1 MTVLREANAEPIPGY
16 RLIEPLGSG
25 GFGEAWKCEAPGGLF
40 KAIKFVFGN
49 LDSLDVD
56 SARAE
61 QELQALNRV
70 KEVRHPF
77 VLSMD
82 RIEIVKGELVIVME
96 LADKSLHDLFGE
108 CISSGLVGVPRDA
121 LLRYVRD
128 AAEALDH
135 MNEKHNL
142 QHLDIKP
149 RNLFLISDRVKVA
162 DFGLVKH
169 LERSGASGILGGV
182 TPLYAPPETFSGTIS
197 GRSDQYS
204 LAIVYQELLTGQRP
218 FKGKNARTLAQ
229 QHMNEEPE
237 LRPLPEGERPI
248 VARALSKDPAKRFPN
263 CLAFVRALYTAR
275 SPARPETLHADSPA
289 MEAGMRPKS
298 ISDTMENMLLEQ
310 LPSEDEVLAV
320 TSLGVHAGIGVSPA
334 SGVEEVSRLGMTVA
348 QPQTGALRPTVVIGI
363 GSFGRRAL
371 QELRCRFLDR
381 FGDLDKVPLLR
392 FLYLDSD
399 NDAIKAATRG
409 APEIALR
416 PGEVQHLPLQ
426 SIAHYRRRQLDQLN
440 DWLPREKLFAMPRS
454 LKTQGSRA
462 LGRLAFT
469 DNYLRLVARLRRE
482 IQTAC
487 HPDSIYQTVSQ
498 TGLALRDNVPR
509 IYVIACASGGGSG
522 FVVDLGYA
530 LRRLLN
536 QLHQPEARV
545 TSFLFCGAPD
555 DPATPPAE
563 LANLYAT
570 LTEVNHFSDPS
581 VPFTAQYG
589 SDGPRL
595 IDEGAAY
602 DSNYLVTLTHRTPEA
617 RRDSMAHLGS
627 YLFHELTTPLGTR
640 LEQTR
645 HKRGLF
651 PFHSFGTYGVW
662 FPRGLLLHLAARGAG
677 RRLLEQWQ
685 AATLDEYAVIPDK
698 HVSPLENSDGASVAD
713 SKPRITAHDLLEAA
727 QARVLADPELQA
739 GALANRIL
747 DLASQQL
754 EGSPRE
760 LLTRLLS
767 GIEEQSQQM
776 VAQDDP
782 GAWARQALTRVQ
794 DWLGSGLQLPGTT
807 TVGQRRK
814 SRLTHALEHAASGL
828 AEQWEQH
835 FGAAAA
841 SLMEHPGARV
851 ALAEAAL
858 HRFLRYCREAT
869 EAHQQRLQ
877 QQAAKSQASQN
888 QLQNVLDNCIEGTG
902 GFSWFGGRSRR
913 LLRVFVDHLAAFAR
927 QCLAEDTLAAV
938 QQFYGFL
945 QGRLADRLRDLAFC
959 RQRLRHMQETL
970 SEPSVAGAA
979 GGEWRVMNDEGSAFQ
994 PIDEPHALWSD
1005 SSTPVPS
1012 TQSFWEA
1019 IRESATARV
1028 VLPDGAAD
1036 LEQAAQGFL
1045 KTLTAEQWTQLDQS
1059 IQDQVLAA
1067 RDGVQ
1072 KALLNTTD
1080 LIRHLLTPLISQAV
1094 SCLSSHLP
1102 ITDVAQVEF
1111 AAEGAD
1117 SDLARRMHKYYN
1129 LAAPALRP
1137 TRSKRRSGIHQTV
1150 AVGGRPDDTPILRE
1164 DRRDAGSAAA
1174 PATKDHGFLLV
1185 PASDAGKHYGEQAQG
1200 ALAGLHLVN
1209 VPGQADLMFCREQ
1222 AELRLEDLEQILRS
1236 SRAAYENAVNV
1247 PQTSPHARFDIQD
1260 WMPLDP

>member
-1 MTVLREANAEPIPGY
+1 MNVGARKIMTVLREANAEPIPGY

-25 GFGEAWKCEAPGGLF
+25 GYGEVWKCEAPGGLF

-49 LDSLDVD
+49 LNSLDVD

-61 QELQALNRV
+61 QELQALHRV

-82 RIEIVKGELVIVME
+82 RIEIVEGEVVLVME
-96 LADKSLHDLFGE
+96 LADKSLHDLFEE
-108 CISSGLVGVPRDA
+108 CLSAGLVGIPRDA
-121 LLRYVRD
+121 LLRYIRD

-182 TPLYAPPETFSGTIS
+182 TPLYAPPETFSGSIS
-197 GRSDQYS
+197 SHSDQYS

-218 FKGKNARTLAQ
+218 FKGKNARMLAQ

-237 LRPLPEGERPI
+237 LRSLPQGERAI

-275 SPARPETLHADSPA
+275 SPSRPETLHVDSPA
-289 MEAGMRPKS
+289 LEAMRPKS
-298 ISDTMENMLLEQ
+298 IADTMENMLLEQ
-310 LPSEDEVLAV
+310 LPIEDGLLPVD
-320 TSLGVHAGIGVSPA
+320 SPGGA
-334 SGVEEVSRLGMTVA
+334 PGSGEVSRLGVTVA
-348 QPQTGALRPTVVIGI
+348 QPDTGALRPTVVIGI

-381 FGDLDKVPLLR
+381 FGDLDKVPLVR

-416 PGEVQHLPLQ
+416 PSEVQYLPLQ
-426 SIAHYRRRQLDQLN
+426 PIAHYRRRQLDQPSE
-440 DWLPREKLFAMPRS
+440 WLPREKLFAMPRA

-462 LGRLAFT
+462 LGRLAFA
-469 DNYLRLVARLRRE
+469 DNYLRLIARLRRE

-522 FVVDLGYA
+522 YVVDLGYS
-530 LRRLLN
+530 LRRLLH
-536 QLHQPEARV
+536 QLHQPEARL

-595 IDEGAAY
+595 VDEGAAY
-602 DSNYLVTLTHRTPEA
+602 DCNYLVTLSHRTPEA
-617 RRDSMAHLGS
+617 RRDALAHLGS

-640 LEQTR
+640 LDRTR
-645 HKRGLF
+645 LSRGVL
-651 PFHSFGTYGVW
+651 PFRSFGTYGVW
-662 FPRGLLLHLAARGAG
+662 FPRGLLLHLAARRACQ
-677 RRLLEQWQ
+677 RLLEQWQ
-685 AATLDEYAVIPDK
+685 STEAKSEIRNPLS
-698 HVSPLENSDGASVAD
+698 SPLRGQ
-713 SKPRITAHDLLEAA
+713 DLLEAT

-739 GALANRIL
+739 DALANRIH
-747 DLASQQL
+747 DLAGQQL

-760 LLTRLLS
+760 LLTRLL
-767 GIEEQSQQM
+767 GTVEEQSQKM
-776 VAQDDP
+776 MAQDDP
-782 GAWARQALTRVQ
+782 GAWARQALSCVQ
-794 DWLGSGLQLPGTT
+794 DWLGGGLQSPGTT
-807 TVGQRRK
+807 TVGTRRK
-814 SRLTHALEHAASGL
+814 SRLTRALEHAASVL
-828 AEQWEQH
+828 ADQWDQH
-835 FGAAAA
+835 FGSAAA
-841 SLMEHPGARV
+841 SLMEHPGARI
-851 ALAEAAL
+851 ALAEVSL
-858 HRFLRYCREAT
+858 ERFLRYCREAT
-869 EAHQQRLQ
+869 ESHQQRLQ
-877 QQAAKSQASQN
+877 QQAGKSEASQK
-888 QLQNVLDNCIEGTG
+888 QLQNVLNSCIEGSG
-902 GFSWFGGRSRR
+902 GFSWFGGKSRR

-927 QCLAEDTLAAV
+927 QCLAEDTLTAV
-938 QQFYGFL
+938 QLFYGLL
-945 QGRLADRLRDLAFC
+945 QGRLADRLRDLALC
-959 RQRLRHMQETL
+959 RQRLRHLQETL
-970 SEPSVAGAA
+970 GEPVLSASAN
-979 GGEWRVMNDEGSAFQ
+979 GEWRGTSEEWAARNEETEHCSLVSGMD
-994 PIDEPHALWSD
+994 H
-1005 SSTPVPS
+1005 STPVPS
-1012 TQSFWEA
+1012 TQSFWES

-1028 VLPDGAAD
+1028 VLPDGVAD
-1036 LEQAAQGFL
+1036 LEQAAQRFL
-1045 KTLTAEQWTQLDQS
+1045 ETLTAEQWTQLDQAVG
-1059 IQDQVLAA
+1059 DQVLAA
-1067 RDGVQ
+1067 RDGLQ
-1072 KALLNTTD
+1072 KALLSTTD
-1080 LIRHLLTPLISQAV
+1080 LIRHLLTPLVGQAAN
-1094 SCLSSHLP
+1094 CLSSHLP
-1102 ITDVAQVEF
+1102 ITDVAQVEL
-1111 AAEGAD
+1111 AIED
-1117 SDLARRMHKYYN
+1117 TDTDLVRRIHKYYSF
-1129 LAAPALRP
+1129 AAPALRS
-1137 TRSKRRSGIHQTV
+1137 TAGKRRSGVHRTV
-1150 AVGGRPDDTPILRE
+1150 AVGVSPVGTM
-1164 DRRDAGSAAA
+1164 
-1174 PATKDHGFLLV
+1174 PATKDQGFLLV
-1185 PASDAGKHYGEQAQG
+1185 PASDAGKRYGELAQN
-1200 ALAGLHLVN
+1200 ALTGLHLVN

-1222 AELRLEDLEQILRS
+1222 NELSLEDLERILRS
-1236 SRAAYENAVNV
+1236 CHAAYEEAVNL
-1247 PQTSPHARFDIQD
+1247 PQLSPHARSDIQD

>member
-25 GFGEAWKCEAPGGLF
+25 GFGEVWKCEAPGGLF

-49 LDSLDVD
+49 LNSLEVD
-56 SARAE
+56 GSRAD
-61 QELQALNRV
+61 QELRALNRV

-82 RIEIVKGELVIVME
+82 RIEIVEGELVIVME
-96 LADKSLHDLFGE
+96 LADRSLHDLFGE
-108 CISSGLVGVPRDA
+108 CISAGLVGVPRDA

-218 FKGKNARTLAQ
+218 FKGKNARMLAQ

-237 LRPLPEGERPI
+237 LRSLPEGERPI

-275 SPARPETLHADSPA
+275 VPSRAETLHA
-289 MEAGMRPKS
+289 EASSVEGMRPQS
-298 ISDTMENMLLEQ
+298 IMDTMENMRLEQ
-310 LPSEDEVLAV
+310 LPGEADLLEVDALDE
-320 TSLGVHAGIGVSPA
+320 SA
-334 SGVEEVSRLGMTVA
+334 SDGEEVSRLGMTIA

-381 FGDLDKVPLLR
+381 FGDLDKVPLIR
-392 FLYLDSD
+392 FLYLDAD
-399 NDAIKAATRG
+399 GDAVKAATRG
-409 APEIALR
+409 SPEVALR

-426 SIAHYRRRQLDQLN
+426 PISHYRRRQLDQLSE
-440 DWLPREKLFAMPRS
+440 WLPREKLFTMPRA

-462 LGRLAFT
+462 LGRLAFA
-469 DNYLRLVARLRRE
+469 DNYLRLIARLRRE

-509 IYVIACASGGGSG
+509 VYVIACASGGGSG
-522 FVVDLGYA
+522 FLVDLGYS
-530 LRRLLN
+530 LHRLLH
-536 QLHQPEARV
+536 QLHQSEAQV

-570 LTEVNHFSDPS
+570 LTEVNHFNDPA

-595 IDEGAAY
+595 VDDGAAY
-602 DSNYLVTLTHRTPEA
+602 DNNYLVTLSHRTPEA
-617 RRDSMAHLGS
+617 RRDAMAHLGS

-640 LEQTR
+640 LERTR
-645 HKRGLF
+645 LARGVL
-651 PFHSFGTYGVW
+651 PFRGFGTYGVW
-662 FPRGLLLHLAARGAG
+662 FPRGLLLHLAARGACQ
-677 RRLLEQWQ
+677 RLLEQWQ
-685 AATLDEYAVIPDK
+685 ATTLDEYAVVSDK
-698 HVSPLENSDGASVAD
+698 HSLELRDDFTSSNVLDD
-713 SKPRITAHDLLEAA
+713 KPRITAHDLLEAA
-727 QARVLADPELQA
+727 QDRVLADPELQA
-739 GALANRIL
+739 DALANRIL
-747 DLASQQL
+747 DLAAHQL
-754 EGSPRE
+754 ESSPRE
-760 LLTRLLS
+760 LLTRLLAA
-767 GIEEQSQQM
+767 IEEQSQQM
-776 VAQDDP
+776 MAQDDP

-794 DWLGSGLQLPGTT
+794 DWLGSGLQPPGTT
-807 TVGQRRK
+807 TLGPRRK
-814 SRLTHALEHAASGL
+814 SRLTRALEHAAAKL

-835 FGAAAA
+835 FGAAAS
-841 SLMEHPGARV
+841 SLMEHPSRRI

-858 HRFLRYCREAT
+858 NRFLRYCREAT
-869 EAHQQRLQ
+869 ESHQQRLE
-877 QQAAKSQASQN
+877 QQAGKSQYSQK
-888 QLQNVLDNCIEGTG
+888 QLQNALDNCIEGTG
-902 GFSWFGGRSRR
+902 GFSWFGGKSRR

-945 QGRLADRLRDLAFC
+945 HGRLADRLRDLDFC
-959 RQRLRHMQETL
+959 RQRLRHMQEAL
-970 SEPSVAGAA
+970 SQTAGE
-979 GGEWRVMNDEGSAFQ
+979 GRGEGEEGNASYSLSALHS
-994 PIDEPHALWSD
+994 PLASRMDSPTPH
-1005 SSTPVPS
+1005 PS
-1012 TQSFWEA
+1012 TQSFWES

-1028 VLPDGAAD
+1028 VLPDGVAD
-1036 LEQAAQGFL
+1036 LEQAARRFL
-1045 KTLTAEQWTQLDQS
+1045 ETLPAEQWTQLDQA
-1059 IQDQVLAA
+1059 IQDQVLAP
-1067 RDGVQ
+1067 RDGLQ
-1072 KALLNTTD
+1072 KALLSTTD
-1080 LIRHLLTPLISQAV
+1080 LMRHLTAPLISQTV
-1094 SCLSSHLP
+1094 SCLSNHLP
-1102 ITDVAQVEF
+1102 ITDVAQVELAVEDQT
-1111 AAEGAD
+1111 AAGGGDEAG
-1117 SDLARRMHKYYN
+1117 LATRIHKYYG
-1129 LAAPALRP
+1129 LAAPALLP
-1137 TRSKRRSGIHQTV
+1137 MRSKRRSGIHQTV
-1150 AVGGRPDDTPILRE
+1150 AVGVGAGDSPADRE
-1164 DRRDAGSAAA
+1164 EAK
-1174 PATKDHGFLLV
+1174 PASKDQVFLLV
-1185 PASDAGKHYGEQAQG
+1185 PASDSGKWYGEQAQG
-1200 ALAGLHLVN
+1200 VLDGLQLVN

-1222 AELRLEDLEQILRS
+1222 AELNLEDLERILRAC
-1236 SRAAYENAVNV
+1236 RPAYEEAVNV
-1247 PQTSPHARFDIQD
+1247 PTSSPHARFDIQD